1 MKKVKNL
8 IIRFLSGI
16 EMSVRHFLIPEPEGE
31 SLDLRYGTG
40 PRVMSTV
47 VPVEQADFNS
57 WANHVHKEILNRY
70 KSKIN

>member
-16 EMSVRHFLIPEPEGE
+16 EMLIRNWANPEPIGE
-31 SLDLRYGTG
+31 SLDLSYGSG
-40 PRVMSTV
+40 PRVMRTV

-57 WANHVHKEILNRY
+57 WANHVHKEINSRY
-70 KSKIN
+70 K